1 MVKLLVYAYT
11 VGIPSSRRIELKT
24 YEDLPFRILTCDQ
37 HPDHDTISGF
47 RKQHLKALSQ
57 LFVQVLAICEEAKLT
72 KLGHVALDGTK
83 VKANASKHKA
93 MSYGRMG
100 EKEAELEAE
109 VQELIRQAEQEDDKE
124 DTRYGTGKR
133 GDELSDELSF
143 KQGRL
148 ETIRK
153 AKQALE
159 AKAREQAIA
168 DGKIHPDGTPI
179 PRPGRKPKTPPGQP
193 EPKAQ
198 RNFTDPESRIMKNG
212 DKAFVQGYNCQAAV
226 DADSQ
231 VIVAADVTDQAND
244 KKQAEP
250 MAAEV
255 QANMGRNPDE
265 MSADSGY
272 FSEANVE
279 HLEKEREIDVYISP
293 GREKKDS
300 SEADPTSSPVSTDPS
315 VKDRMKA
322 KLRTPEGKATYS
334 KRKETVEPVFGQMKL
349 GRGLRQ
355 FLLRGLAQV
364 RGEWRLWCL
373 GHNILKLWRSGWQPQ
388 LVTG

>member
-1 MVKLLVYAYT
+1 MLPDWHLSFLVSQVIDTLDLTAIYEPYLGKSRRGQPPYDPRMMVKLLVYAYT

-72 KLGHVALDGTK
+72 KLGHVALDGAK

-124 DTRYGTGKR
+124 DTRYGKGKR
-133 GDELSDELSF
+133 GDEVPDELSF

-148 ETIRK
+148 ETIR
-153 AKQALE
+153 
-159 AKAREQAIA
+159 
-168 DGKIHPDGTPI
+168 
-179 PRPGRKPKTPPGQP
+179 
-193 EPKAQ
+193 
-198 RNFTDPESRIMKNG
+198 
-212 DKAFVQGYNCQAAV
+212 
-226 DADSQ
+226 
-231 VIVAADVTDQAND
+231 
-244 KKQAEP
+244 
-250 MAAEV
+250 
-255 QANMGRNPDE
+255 
-265 MSADSGY
+265 
-272 FSEANVE
+272 
-279 HLEKEREIDVYISP
+279 
-293 GREKKDS
+293 
-300 SEADPTSSPVSTDPS
+300 
-315 VKDRMKA
+315 KA

-388 LVTG
+388 LARG